1 MDRSSITGV
10 ILAGG
15 RSSRMGED
23 KGLVEVKGQPL
34 FEIIAD
40 RLSPQVGNILISC
53 NQNADRY
60 GKKFQTVPDLTQDFS
75 GPLAGMLAALTV
87 SQTEWGLFVPCDV
100 PGFPINLAETF
111 LSELSGCQALYAR
124 DPEREHPTLC
134 LLNRNLI
141 PALKSYLE
149 NGDRKLMIFFHN
161 VGAKSVMFNHAAD
174 FSNLNYPQDVLRWQ
188 SESQ

>member
-1 MDRSSITGV
+1 
-10 ILAGG
+10 
-15 RSSRMGED
+15 
-23 KGLVEVKGQPL
+23 
-34 FEIIAD
+34 
-40 RLSPQVGNILISC
+40 
-53 NQNADRY
+53 
-60 GKKFQTVPDLTQDFS
+60 
-75 GPLAGMLAALTV
+75 MLAALTV
-87 SQTEWGLFVPCDV
+87 SQTEWMLFVPCDV

-111 LSELSGCQALYAR
+111 LSELAGRQALYAR

-188 SESQ
+188 SESR

>member
-111 LSELSGCQALYAR
+111 LSELAGRQALYAR